1 MLLTPT
7 GTWSLIAI
15 AICGCCAAVAFLRRK
30 DSRERNGLSIVGPGH
45 GRRPLSSSE
54 NESGLQI
61 IYRRGSPSFRW
72 DQVGSSS
79 RAVELNH

>member
-1 MLLTPT
+1 
-7 GTWSLIAI
+7 LIAI

-30 DSRERNGLSIVGPGH
+30 DSRERNVPFTH

-72 DQVGSSS
+72 DQVG
-79 RAVELNH
+79 REATELNH